1 MENRKKYENLEQLR
15 SMIEIPKLYLRY
27 HFNSLRND
35 IDKVYVQKNK
45 NNNKDKNQEDFYKTW
60 KEMIERI
67 TLIEKECLATVTKN
81 QLSNEIKKEF
91 NDKIKTIRERIYNGE
106 NVDSDLLV
114 ETNKIKK
121 VLFSNKTITLVNT
134 NSKYL
139 TNDENDCELSGH
151 EQEQTKAKDDLD
163 YKLLIIHNE
172 YIDDQDIEAAM
183 NK

>member
-1 MENRKKYENLEQLR
+1 MRLKKSSTIKLKLFENEFTMAK
-15 SMIEIPKLYLRY
+15 M
-27 HFNSLRND
+27 
-35 IDKVYVQKNK
+35 
-45 NNNKDKNQEDFYKTW
+45 W
-60 KEMIERI
+60 
-67 TLIEKECLATVTKN
+67 TV
-81 QLSNEIKKEF
+81 I
-91 NDKIKTIRERIYNGE
+91 
-106 NVDSDLLV
+106 LV

-139 TNDENDCELSGH
+139 TNDGNDCELSGH